1 LSFIALQLIS
11 STLMLMLAKYLM
23 LSLQCL

>member
-11 STLMLMLAKYLM
+11 STLMVMLAKYLM